1 MFRELTCGFILL
13 FLGFGELAMAQSK
26 RQQLSPGKIFLRDR
40 WTIQSS
46 AQVKEKGDAL
56 SQRVFQPRNWY
67 PAKVPSTVAGTLID
81 NKVYPDPFTGMN
93 LRMMPG
99 CSYPIGA
106 NFSLRP
112 MPEDSPFRVSWWYRN
127 EFRLPAS
134 YRGLN
139 IWLHFDGVNFRAN
152 VWLNGKQIATS
163 DQIAGTFRV
172 HELNIRDTA
181 RAGELNTLAVENFPQ
196 QPDDLDGKI
205 SYAVFCLKKKLRG
218 PVDKLEVPAG

>member
-1 MFRELTCGFILL
+1 MFKQLTFGFILL
-13 FLGFGELAMAQSK
+13 LIGFGEFAMAQSK
-26 RQQLSPGKIFLRDR
+26 HAQPSTAKIFLRER
-40 WTIQSS
+40 WSLQSS
-46 AQVKEKGDAL
+46 AQVKEKGDVL

-67 PAKVPSTVAGTLID
+67 PARVPSTVAGTLVE

-106 NFSLRP
+106 NFSLPP
-112 MPEDSPFRVSWWYRN
+112 MPEDSPFRVSWWYRT

-134 YRGLN
+134 YRGRN
-139 IWLHFDGVNFRAN
+139 IWLHLPGVNFRAN
-152 VWLNGKQIATS
+152 VWLNGMQSATS

-181 RAGELNTLAVENFPQ
+181 RVGEVNTLAVETFPQ
-196 QPDDLDGKI
+196 QPDDLCWTCV
-205 SYAVFCLKKKLRG
+205 AWN
-218 PVDKLEVPAG
+218 PMPP

>member
-26 RQQLSPGKIFLRDR
+26 RQQLSPEKIFLRDR

-99 CSYPIGA
+99 CGYPIGA

-112 MPEDSPFRVSWWYRN
+112 MPEDSPFRVSWWYRT
-127 EFRLPAS
+127 EFQMPAG
-134 YRGLN
+134 YRGRN
-139 IWLHFDGVNFRAN
+139 IWLHFDGVNF
-152 VWLNGKQIATS
+152 IAK
-163 DQIAGTFRV
+163 V
-172 HELNIRDTA
+172 
-181 RAGELNTLAVENFPQ
+181 
-196 QPDDLDGKI
+196 
-205 SYAVFCLKKKLRG
+205 
-218 PVDKLEVPAG
+218 